1 MGAKPFHLGWFMSFR
16 PPAWNSPFCA
26 PVDAREWAS
35 GDFYVDFARSLER
48 ARFDYMMIEDS
59 SMVSDI
65 HAGSYEIDLKHA
77 LYAPK
82 HDPVALVPWMTGA
95 TTHLGVVATMSAS
108 FYPPF
113 MLARTM
119 TTLDHM
125 SGGRVGWNIVTSS
138 EDRAAQNYGLD
149 KLYEHDERYDR
160 ADEFVEVVEKLW
172 DSWEPAALVLDC
184 DSGKYAD
191 ASKVHPIN
199 HEGRYFKVRGPMN
212 TARSPQGRPVFCQA
226 GGSPRGRDFAAAHAE
241 TIIASA
247 QGVAAMREFREDI
260 RHRMAERGRNPDD
273 CKILFV
279 VNPTVGATDAEAQA
293 VRESWTAPAV
303 QRYRAEAAL
312 GHLSALTETDFSSF
326 PLDQPIPDVTT
337 NGHRSTL
344 SDFIRMGTGGKTLGE
359 VAAAW
364 SIESVPLVG
373 SPATIAAEMDEVMQE
388 VGGDGFLITGA
399 GTRRYITEITDGLV
413 PALQARGL
421 TRTAYSH
428 TTFRDN
434 LMEF

>member
-1 MGAKPFHLGWFMSFR
+1 MGARPFHLGWFMSFR
-16 PPAWNSPFCA
+16 PPAWNSPFCS

-65 HAGSYEIDLKHA
+65 HAGSYEVDLKHA

-95 TTHLGVVATMSAS
+95 TTHLGIVATMSVS

-125 SGGRVGWNIVTSS
+125 SGGRMGWNIVTSS
-138 EDRAAQNYGLD
+138 EDRAAQNYGMD
-149 KLYEHDERYDR
+149 KLHEHDERYDR
-160 ADEFVEVVEKLW
+160 GDEFVEVVNKLW
-172 DSWEPAALVLDC
+172 DSWEPDALVLDRE
-184 DSGKYAD
+184 SGKYAD

-247 QGVAAMREFREDI
+247 QGVPAMRAFREDI
-260 RHRMAERGRNPDD
+260 RRRMAAHGRDPGD

-279 VNPTVGATDAEAQA
+279 VNPTVGATDAEARA
-293 VRESWTAPAV
+293 VRASWTAPAV

-312 GHLSALTETDFSSF
+312 GHLSALTENDFSSF
-326 PLDQPIPDVTT
+326 PLDEPIPDVTT

-373 SPATIAAEMDEVMQE
+373 CPDTIAAVMDEVMQE
-388 VGGDGFLITGA
+388 VGGDGFLIMGA

-421 TRTAYSH
+421 TRTAYAH
-428 TTFRDN
+428 TTLRDN